1 MDDTTD
7 TARSEKMNG
16 LIEDWR
22 AMIIM
27 NKRELGRPK
36 CTLLP
41 LITLLESKFFL
52 LIDNSYSNESPAVVL
67 NCT

>member
-1 MDDTTD
+1 
-7 TARSEKMNG
+7 MNG